1 MLKNTKNIIE
11 VDNMNIEKFLYN
23 YGYTQEFNLAVTEEV
38 EAFDDMIPESEF
50 KKRKCLFDWQIV
62 TIDGDDSK
70 DFDDAI
76 SVKKLKNGKFE
87 LGVHIA
93 DVSHY
98 VVEGSALD
106 AEAYNRGTSVYL
118 VDNVVPMLPE
128 KLSNNLCSLVPH
140 KPRLT
145 LSCIMK
151 VDGQGNVEDY
161 KIYETAI
168 KSCARLTYHKVT
180 QVLNGNMSTRN
191 EYADFIEMF
200 ENMRELALILRDKRM
215 RRGAI
220 DFDFPE
226 PYFELD
232 ESGRV
237 VNIRARDLSISNKI
251 IEEFML
257 LANETVAKHCQK
269 FEIPSVYR
277 VHENPDPE
285 KIQKLVNLV
294 KIFGHKLKAGD
305 NVSPKAMQSL
315 LFRVDGTNAQTVL
328 STAMLR
334 SMMKAKYSEENL
346 GHFGL
351 AADFYCHFTS
361 PIRRYP
367 DLIVHRILKEWLRGT
382 LDEWRIT
389 HYNKV
394 TRRAAEQATLTEIDA
409 TNAERDYDNFMC
421 CEYMEDKI
429 GQEFMGI
436 ISSVTDFGFFVEL
449 PNTIEGLVRMVDLAD
464 DYYEFNEDTMLLT
477 GRRTGRVFC
486 MGQQVKVRLTKVN
499 TELKQI
505 DFVLT
510 EFDNREVQKEVKYKG
525 GKQGRKH
532 NKKGHKK
539 KHRSK

>member
-1 MLKNTKNIIE
+1 
-11 VDNMNIEKFLYN
+11 MNIENFLYN
-23 YGYTQEFNLAVTEEV
+23 YGYTQEFNLAVTDEV
-38 EAFDDMIPESEF
+38 NTFPDMIPESEF
-50 KKRKCLFDWQIV
+50 KKRKCLFDRQIV

-70 DFDDAI
+70 DFDDAVSI
-76 SVKKLKNGKFE
+76 KKLKNGKFE

-98 VVEGSALD
+98 VTEGSALD

-128 KLSNNLCSLVPH
+128 KLSNDLCSLVPH

-161 KIYETAI
+161 KICETVI

-180 QVLNGNMSTRN
+180 QVLEGNMSARN

-232 ESGRV
+232 EAGKV
-237 VNIRARDLSISNKI
+237 INIRARELSISNKI

-257 LANETVAKHCQK
+257 LANETVAKHCEK
-269 FEIPSVYR
+269 SEIPCVYR
-277 VHENPDPE
+277 VHENPDSE

-294 KIFGHKLKAGD
+294 RIFGHKLKAGD
-305 NVSPKAMQSL
+305 KVSPKAMQSL

-334 SMMKAKYSEENL
+334 SMMKARYCEENL

-351 AADFYCHFTS
+351 AADYYCHFTS

-367 DLIVHRILKEWLRGT
+367 DLIVHRILKECLKGS
-382 LDEWRIT
+382 LDEWKIT

-394 TRRAAEQATLTEIDA
+394 TRRASEQSTLTEADA
-409 TNAERDYDNFMC
+409 TAAERDYDSFMC

-429 GQEFMGI
+429 GQEFIGI

-449 PNTIEGLVRMVDLAD
+449 PNTVEGLVRMVDLTD
-464 DYYEFNEDTMLLT
+464 DYYEFNEYTMLLT
-477 GRRTGRVFC
+477 GRRTGRIFC
-486 MGQQVKVRLTKVN
+486 MGQQVKIRLAKVN
-499 TELKQI
+499 KELKQI

-510 EFDNREVQKEVKYKG
+510 EFDSRETPKEVKHKS
-525 GKQGRKH
+525 GKQRGKH
-532 NKKGHKK
+532 SKKGHKK

>member
-1 MLKNTKNIIE
+1 MFKKCNNNIE
-11 VDNMNIEKFLYN
+11 VDIMNIEKFLYN

-38 EAFDDMIPESEF
+38 QAFPDMIPESEL
-50 KKRKCLFDWQIV
+50 KRRKCLFDWQIV

-70 DFDDAI
+70 DFDDAVSI
-76 SVKKLKNGKFE
+76 KKLKNGKFE

-98 VVEGSALD
+98 VTEGSALD

-151 VDGQGNVEDY
+151 IDGHGNVEEY
-161 KIYETAI
+161 KICETAI
-168 KSCARLTYHKVT
+168 KSCARLTYHKVA
-180 QVLNGNMSTRN
+180 QVLEGNMSARN
-191 EYADFIEMF
+191 EYANFIEMF
-200 ENMRELALILRDKRM
+200 ENMRELALVLRDKRM

-232 ESGRV
+232 EEGKV
-237 VNIRARDLSISNKI
+237 VNIRAREMAISNKI

-257 LANETVAKHCQK
+257 LANETVAKHCEK
-269 FEIPSVYR
+269 LEIPCVYR

-294 KIFGHKLKAGD
+294 RIFGHKLKAGD

-334 SMMKAKYSEENL
+334 SMMKARYCEENL

-367 DLIVHRILKEWLRGT
+367 DLVVHRILKEWLKGS

-394 TRRAAEQATLTEIDA
+394 TRRAAEQSTQTEVDA
-409 TNAERDYDNFMC
+409 TNAERDYDDFMC

-429 GQEFMGI
+429 GQEFIGT

-449 PNTIEGLVRMVDLAD
+449 PNTVEGLVRMVDLAD

-477 GRRTGRVFC
+477 GRRTGRIFC
-486 MGQQVKVRLTKVN
+486 MGQQVKVKLAKVN

-510 EFDNREVQKEVKYKG
+510 EFDIKETPKEVRHKG
-525 GKQGRKH
+525 GKHGRKH
-532 NKKGHKK
+532 SKKGRKK
-539 KHRSK
+539 KYRSK

>member
-1 MLKNTKNIIE
+1 
-11 VDNMNIEKFLYN
+11 MNINNFLNN
-23 YGYTQEFNLAVTEEV
+23 YGYNQEFNLAVCDEV
-38 EAFDDMIPESEF
+38 KAFPDMIPESEF

-70 DFDDAI
+70 DFDDAVSI
-76 SVKKLKNGKFE
+76 KKLKNGKFE

-98 VVEGSALD
+98 VTEGSALD

-118 VDNVVPMLPE
+118 VDTVVPMLPE
-128 KLSNNLCSLVPH
+128 KLSNDLCSLVPH

-145 LSCIMK
+145 LSCVMK
-151 VDGQGNVEDY
+151 IDGQGNVEDY
-161 KIYETAI
+161 KIFEAAI
-168 KSCARLTYHKVT
+168 KSCARLTYGKVS
-180 QVLNGNMSTRN
+180 QVLEGNMCARN
-191 EYADFIEMF
+191 EYGDFIEMF

-232 ESGRV
+232 ENGRV
-237 VNIRARDLSISNKI
+237 VDVRARELSISNKI

-257 LANETVAKHCQK
+257 AANETVAKHCRK

-277 VHENPDPE
+277 VHEDPDPE

-294 KIFGHKLKAGD
+294 RIFGHKLKSGD
-305 NVSPKAMQSL
+305 KVSPKAMQSL

-334 SMMKAKYSEENL
+334 AMMKARYCEENL

-367 DLIVHRILKEWLRGT
+367 DLIVHRILKEWLKGD

-394 TRRAAEQATLTEIDA
+394 TRRAAEQSTQTEMDA
-409 TNAERDYDNFMC
+409 TTAERDYDDFMC

-429 GQEFMGI
+429 GQEFNGI

-449 PNTIEGLVRMVDLAD
+449 PNTVEGLVRMVDLAD
-464 DYYEFNEDTMLLT
+464 DYYEFNEDTMFLT

-486 MGQQVKVRLTKVN
+486 MGQPVKVRLSKVN

-505 DFVLT
+505 DFVLSDM
-510 EFDNREVQKEVKYKG
+510 EIKEKPKEVKHKV
-525 GKQGRKH
+525 GKQRGKHTKKGRK
-532 NKKGHKK
+532 KKY
-539 KHRSK
+539 RSK